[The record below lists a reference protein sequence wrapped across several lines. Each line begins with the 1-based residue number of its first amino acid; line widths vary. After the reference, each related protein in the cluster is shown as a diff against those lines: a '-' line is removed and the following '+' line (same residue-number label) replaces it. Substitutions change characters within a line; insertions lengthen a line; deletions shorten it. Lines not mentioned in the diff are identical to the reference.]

1 MEHAAATARSTT
13 AEDFRTLVE
22 THQSRVYS
30 IAVRILQ
37 DPGAAEEVA
46 QDVFLALY
54 RNLDA
59 IQCEA
64 HLMNWLRRVTVQRA
78 TDACRRRAVR
88 LDFGAEEFLEDGGS
102 AAQAVAQG
110 TRFSA
115 PDGDPLHRTG
125 VDSSLEHLVGMLPS
139 AQRSVV
145 VLRYQEDMT
154 PMEIAEALAMPLG
167 TVKSN
172 LQRSLKLLRTK
183 LQRQRKEAAHA

>member
-1 MEHAAATARSTT
+1 MEQAAATARSTT

-64 HLMNWLRRVTVQRA
+64 HLVNWLRRVTVQRA

-115 PDGDPLHRTG
+115 LDGILSIGQGSILRWKIWSACCPPHSAPWWCCAIRRT
-125 VDSSLEHLVGMLPS
+125 
-139 AQRSVV
+139 
-145 VLRYQEDMT
+145 
-154 PMEIAEALAMPLG
+154 
-167 TVKSN
+167 
-172 LQRSLKLLRTK
+172 
-183 LQRQRKEAAHA
+183 